1 MRDDNPAPFVS
12 RINRE
17 IRSHLKLYFSLV
29 ISLTVC
35 SAQPPPTPFLQ
46 HDGQSIARQSGL
58 WCCSHFHRAKKEK
71 KKIFD
76 KIWWLAQVVCFTG
89 LLVLRVRA
97 ANKICVC
104 VCLPTV
110 YDGVFT
116 PGLVLWSC
124 DAECHPAPAWA
135 LQPEKPAVKL
145 TALSSALTYTLS
157 SPAHTPMH
165 THTCNHT
172 HMVKHTYG
180 HTHTFMAW
188 GLSTHAHT
196 SSPHIHTQY
205 PQTITQAAGSLSH
218 AS

>member
-104 VCLPTV
+104 VCLQYMMVCLPQALCCGAVMLSVTLLRPEPCSQRNQLWNWQLCLLHSPTL
-110 YDGVFT
+110 FLPLHT
-116 PGLVLWSC
+116 HQCTRTHATTHTWWSTHT
-124 DAECHPAPAWA
+124 DTH
-135 LQPEKPAVKL
+135 
-145 TALSSALTYTLS
+145 TLS
-157 SPAHTPMH
+157 WPE
-165 THTCNHT
+165 
-172 HMVKHTYG
+172 V
-180 HTHTFMAW
+180 
-188 GLSTHAHT
+188 
-196 SSPHIHTQY
+196 
-205 PQTITQAAGSLSH
+205 
-218 AS
+218 